1 MDAIQYDAMMDMAME
16 AGMALTLAGA
26 SEGWYYSL
34 WYAST
39 DEEQEEMMAQWMED
53 IAEMAAKT
61 EEARAAMAGGEEEGK
76 GKGKGKEDEGEGEEE
91 EGEGEGEEG
100 EEGEGEEDGDK

>member
-61 EEARAAMAGGEEEGK
+61 EEARAGMAGGEEEGK
-76 GKGKGKEDEGEGEEE
+76 GEEDEGEGEEE
-91 EGEGEGEEG
+91 EGEGEEGEGEEG

>member
-1 MDAIQYDAMMDMAME
+1 MDAIQYDAMIDMAME

-39 DEEQEEMMAQWMED
+39 DEEQDEMMAQWMED

-61 EEARAAMAGGEEEGK
+61 EEARAGMAG
-76 GKGKGKEDEGEGEEE
+76 GEEE
-91 EGEGEGEEG
+91 EGEGEGEDEEEG
-100 EEGEGEEDGDK
+100 DEEEGEGEEGEEDEGEEDDDL

>member
-1 MDAIQYDAMMDMAME
+1 MDAIQYDAMIDMAME
-16 AGMALTLAGA
+16 ASMALTLAGA

-39 DEEQEEMMAQWMED
+39 DEEQDEMMAQWMED

-61 EEARAAMAGGEEEGK
+61 EEARAGMAG
-76 GKGKGKEDEGEGEEE
+76 GEEE
-91 EGEGEGEEG
+91 EGEGEEEEEGDEDEGEGEEG
-100 EEGEGEEDGDK
+100 EEDEGEEDDDL

>member
-1 MDAIQYDAMMDMAME
+1 MDAIQYDTIMDLAVEGVM
-16 AGMALTLAGA
+16 GLALSSA

-39 DEEQEEMMAQWMED
+39 DEEQDEMMAQWMED

-61 EEARAAMAGGEEEGK
+61 EEARAGMAGGEEE
-76 GKGKGKEDEGEGEEE
+76 EGEGEEE
-91 EGEGEGEEG
+91 EGDEEEGEGEEG
-100 EEGEGEEDGDK
+100 EEGEGEEDGEP

>member
-1 MDAIQYDAMMDMAME
+1 MDAIQYDAMIDMAME

-39 DEEQEEMMAQWMED
+39 DEEQDEMMAQWMED

-61 EEARAAMAGGEEEGK
+61 EEARAGMAGGEEE
-76 GKGKGKEDEGEGEEE
+76 EGEGEEE
-91 EGEGEGEEG
+91 EGDEEEGEGEEG
-100 EEGEGEEDGDK
+100 EEGEGEEDGEP

>member
-39 DEEQEEMMAQWMED
+39 DEEQDEMMAQWMED

-61 EEARAAMAGGEEEGK
+61 EEARAGMAG
-76 GKGKGKEDEGEGEEE
+76 GEEE
-91 EGEGEGEEG
+91 EGEGEEEEEG
-100 EEGEGEEDGDK
+100 DEEEGEGEEGEEDEGEEDDDL